1 MVDFLYKYSDRQS
14 PPLISNKAKFYTTCH
29 ALNKGSQAL
38 QRKSGAISDGKVH
51 EGGKLHFFA
60 SKDEIL
66 NSDLMRPK
74 KNDIHWTVTLD
85 NGEQFGNTIK
95 MQNNKAY
102 YYINHVINRKKSL
115 NQMINPSNISQTSSS
130 ERKNFRNILTKFPN
144 GNTIRA

>member
-1 MVDFLYKYSDRQS
+1 
-14 PPLISNKAKFYTTCH
+14 
-29 ALNKGSQAL
+29 
-38 QRKSGAISDGKVH
+38 
-51 EGGKLHFFA
+51 
-60 SKDEIL
+60 
-66 NSDLMRPK
+66 MRPK